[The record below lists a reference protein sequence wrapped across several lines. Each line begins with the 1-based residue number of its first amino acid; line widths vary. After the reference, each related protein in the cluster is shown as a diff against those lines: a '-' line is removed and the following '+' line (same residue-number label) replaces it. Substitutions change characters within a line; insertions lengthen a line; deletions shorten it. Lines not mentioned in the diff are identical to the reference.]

1 MNNSMKKIVLFT
13 LAFLFVW
20 YPTSVFAQGN
30 NINGLNLGSQ
40 IKIKVDTDYEIG
52 GIVVKGADQLDP
64 TMVGLLSGLNVGDK
78 VQFPSDKIATAI
90 RNLWDQELFEDVQLF
105 ITQKID
111 RIVYLEFQLKT
122 LPKLSKFYFT
132 GISKGKQDAIR
143 ELLDLKRGVFVSENL
158 RITSSNAIEKYFVE
172 KGFIDATA
180 NITSIQDSQLLDAV
194 ILKIDVTPGPRLKIE
209 EIVFNGNL
217 AISDKKLRKA
227 MDDTHRYRWWNIF
240 GTSKLLKEKLE
251 SDKRLIIEAYN
262 EAGYRDMRIQ
272 SDTFYRTPEEKLVL
286 EFQIDEGRPYHY
298 KSVSFYGNSKYSTE
312 ILQSILKIETGDRF
326 NSKALST
333 RVNGDPNGND
343 ISSLYLNNGYLFAN
357 IIPIEVKVEN
367 DSIDLEIRIREGKQA
382 TVRKV
387 IVHGNERTNDHV
399 VYREI
404 RTKPGDLFSKSDI
417 MRTVRELGQLGYFD
431 PRQIT
436 PVPVPDPMTGTV
448 DLEYTVVEQSTS
460 QLELQGGW
468 GRYTV
473 VGTLGLNFNN
483 FSARNIFN
491 KKSWQPLPTGDG
503 QNITIRAQTN
513 GTFYSSYNFSFTEP
527 WWGGKK
533 PNSVTFSAYHNTMN
547 YNGQQTDSLA
557 QKIGITGVT
566 LGQGK
571 RLKWPDDY
579 FTLFQSI
586 EYRRFDINN
595 YPLVGA
601 DFTNGIANSIA
612 YTFALR
618 RDNRDLPIFPTRG
631 SSLAFTIEATPP
643 VSLLDGRDYSK
654 LTSTEKFRFIEYHK
668 WKFTGDYYA
677 QIAKNFVIKSY
688 SEFGFLGKYNDDYG
702 LPPFE
707 RFYLGGDGLQNFVLD
722 GREVVGL
729 RGYTNLSLTPDGG
742 GALYNKFTTELR
754 YLLSPNPQA
763 QIFVLAFAEAGNNYD
778 NFADYRPFELKRSN
792 GVGLRIFMPMFGL
805 LGVDLA
811 YGYDNIPGSTGPSG
825 WQTHFVLGQQF

>member
-1 MNNSMKKIVLFT
+1 MNKFIAIAFALLFLGCPKFILSQTVGDVGISLNSATKIQ
-13 LAFLFVW
+13 
-20 YPTSVFAQGN
+20 PD
-30 NINGLNLGSQ
+30 I
-40 IKIKVDTDYEIG
+40 DYEIG
-52 GIVVKGADQLDP
+52 SIQITGADQLDP
-64 TMVGLLSGLNVGDK
+64 TMVSLLSGLNVGDK
-78 VQFPSDKIATAI
+78 VQFPSDKVAKAV
-90 RNLWDQELFEDVQLF
+90 RNLWEQELFDDVQLY
-105 ITQKID
+105 ITRKIEQV
-111 RIVYLEFQLKT
+111 VYLEFRLKT

-132 GISKGKQDAIR
+132 GIKKGKQDAIR
-143 ELLDLKRGVFVSENL
+143 DLLDLKRGKVVSKNL
-158 RITSSNAIEKYFVE
+158 MITSSNAIKKYFIE
-172 KGFIDATA
+172 KGFLEADAK
-180 NITSIQDSQLLDAV
+180 ITSFQDSSLLDAV
-194 ILKIDVTPGPRLKIE
+194 ILRIDVNPGERLKIE
-209 EIVFNGNL
+209 EIVFKGNQY
-217 AISDKKLRKA
+217 ISDKKLRKA

-240 GTSKLLKEKLE
+240 GISKLLKEKLE
-251 SDKRLIIEAYN
+251 SDKSLIIGAYN
-262 EAGYRDMRIQ
+262 EAGFRDMRIK
-272 SDTFYRTPEEKLVL
+272 SDTFYKTPENKLII
-286 EFQIDEGRPYHY
+286 EFQIEEGQPYY
-298 KSVSFYGNSKYSTE
+298 YRSVSFYGNSKYSTE
-312 ILQSILKIETGDRF
+312 ILQNILKVKAGDRF
-326 NSKALST
+326 NSKALYSK
-333 RVNGDPNGND
+333 VNADPDGND

-357 IIPIEVKVEN
+357 VIPVEVTIEN

-387 IVHGNERTNDHV
+387 IVNGNERTNDHV
-399 VYREI
+399 IYREI
-404 RTKPGDLFSKSDI
+404 RTRPGDLFSKSDI

-436 PVPVPDPMTGTV
+436 PVPIPDPMTGTV

-491 KKSWQPLPTGDG
+491 KRAWQPLPTGDG

-547 YNGQQTDSLA
+547 YSGQQTIDSLA

-566 LGQGK
+566 LGQAR

-579 FTLFQSI
+579 FTLFQSF
-586 EYRRFDINN
+586 EYRRFNINN

-601 DFTNGIANSIA
+601 DFTNGIANSVA
-612 YTFALR
+612 YTFNLR

-631 SSLAFTIEATPP
+631 SSIGFTLEATPP

-654 LTSTEKFRFIEYHK
+654 LSASEKFQFIEYHK

-688 SEFGFLGKYNDDYG
+688 SEFGFLGSYNKDYG

-722 GREVVGL
+722 GREVIGL
-729 RGYTNLSLTPDGG
+729 RGYTNFSLTPEGG

-811 YGYDNIPGSTGPSG
+811 YGYDNLPGSSGPSG

>member
-1 MNNSMKKIVLFT
+1 MNKFIAIAFALFYLGCPTLVLSQT
-13 LAFLFVW
+13 YGDV
-20 YPTSVFAQGN
+20 
-30 NINGLNLGSQ
+30 GLSLSSPIEIQ
-40 IKIKVDTDYEIG
+40 PDTDYEIG
-52 GIVVKGADQLDP
+52 SIQIKGADQLDP
-64 TMVGLLSGLNVGDK
+64 TMVSLLSGLNVGDK
-78 VQFPSDKIATAI
+78 VQFPSDKVAKAV
-90 RNLWDQELFEDVQLF
+90 RNLWEQELFDDVQLY
-105 ITQKID
+105 ITKKIE
-111 RIVYLEFQLKT
+111 RVVYLEFRLKT

-132 GISKGKQDAIR
+132 GIKKAKQDAIR
-143 ELLDLKRGVFVSENL
+143 ELLDLKRGKVVSKNL
-158 RITSSNAIEKYFVE
+158 LITSSNAIKKYFIE
-172 KGFIDATA
+172 KGFLEADAE
-180 NITSIQDSQLLDAV
+180 ITSFQDSSLLDAV
-194 ILKIDVTPGPRLKIE
+194 ILRIDVNPGERLKIE
-209 EIVFNGNL
+209 EIVFKGNKS
-217 AISDKKLRKA
+217 ISDKKLRKV

-240 GTSKLLKEKLE
+240 GISKLLKEKLE
-251 SDKRLIIEAYN
+251 SDKSLIVEAYN
-262 EAGYRDMRIQ
+262 EAGFRDMRIK
-272 SDTFYRTPEEKLVL
+272 SDTFYKTPENKLII
-286 EFQIDEGRPYHY
+286 EFEIQEGRPYHY

-312 ILQSILKIETGDRF
+312 ILQSILKIKAGDRF
-326 NSKALST
+326 NSKALYS
-333 RVNGDPNGND
+333 RVNGDPDGND

-357 IIPIEVKVEN
+357 VIPVEVKVEK

-387 IVHGNERTNDHV
+387 IVNGNERTNDHV
-399 VYREI
+399 IYREI
-404 RTKPGDLFSKSDI
+404 RTRPGDLFSKSDI

-436 PVPVPDPMTGTV
+436 PVPIPDPITGTV

-468 GRYTV
+468 GRFTV

-491 KKSWQPLPTGDG
+491 KRAWQPLPTGDG

-547 YNGQQTDSLA
+547 YSGQQTVDSLA
-557 QKIGITGVT
+557 KKIGITGVT
-566 LGQGK
+566 LGQAR

-579 FTLFQSI
+579 FTLFQSF
-586 EYRRFDINN
+586 EYRRFNINN

-601 DFTNGIANSIA
+601 SFTNGIANSVA
-612 YTFALR
+612 YTFNLR

-631 SSLAFTIEATPP
+631 SSIGFTLEATPP

-654 LTSTEKFRFIEYHK
+654 LSPTEKFRFIEYHK

-688 SEFGFLGKYNDDYG
+688 SEFGFLGSYNKDYG

-707 RFYLGGDGLQNFVLD
+707 RYYLGGDGLQNFVLD
-722 GREVVGL
+722 GREVIGL
-729 RGYTNLSLTPDGG
+729 RGYTNFSLTPDGG

-811 YGYDNIPGSTGPSG
+811 YGYDNLPGTSGPSG

>member
-1 MNNSMKKIVLFT
+1 MNKFIAIAFALLYLGCPT
-13 LAFLFVW
+13 LILSQTYRDV
-20 YPTSVFAQGN
+20 
-30 NINGLNLGSQ
+30 GLSLSSPIEIQ
-40 IKIKVDTDYEIG
+40 PDTDYEIG
-52 GIVVKGADQLDP
+52 SIQIKGADQLDP

-78 VQFPSDKIATAI
+78 VQFPSDKVAKAV
-90 RNLWDQELFEDVQLF
+90 RNLWEQELFDDVQLY
-105 ITQKID
+105 ITKKIE
-111 RIVYLEFQLKT
+111 RVVYLEFRLKT

-132 GISKGKQDAIR
+132 GIKKAKQDAIR
-143 ELLDLKRGVFVSENL
+143 ELLDLKRGKVVSKNL
-158 RITSSNAIEKYFVE
+158 LITSSNAIKKYFIE
-172 KGFIDATA
+172 KGFLEADAE
-180 NITSIQDSQLLDAV
+180 ITSFQDSSLLDAV
-194 ILKIDVTPGPRLKIE
+194 ILRIDVNPGERLKIE
-209 EIVFNGNL
+209 EIVFKGNKS
-217 AISDKKLRKA
+217 ISDKKLRKV

-240 GTSKLLKEKLE
+240 GISKLLKEKLE
-251 SDKRLIIEAYN
+251 SDKSLIVEAYN
-262 EAGYRDMRIQ
+262 EAGFRDMRIK
-272 SDTFYRTPEEKLVL
+272 SDTFYKTPENKLVI
-286 EFQIDEGRPYHY
+286 EFEIQEGQPYHY

-312 ILQSILKIETGDRF
+312 ILQSILKIKAGDRF
-326 NSKALST
+326 NSKALYS
-333 RVNGDPNGND
+333 RVNGDPDGND

-357 IIPIEVKVEN
+357 VIPVEVKVEK

-387 IVHGNERTNDHV
+387 IVNGNERTNDHV
-399 VYREI
+399 IYREI
-404 RTKPGDLFSKSDI
+404 RTRPGDLFSKSDI

-436 PVPVPDPMTGTV
+436 PVPIPDPITGTV

-491 KKSWQPLPTGDG
+491 KRAWQPLPTGDG

-547 YNGQQTDSLA
+547 YSGQQTIDSLA

-566 LGQGK
+566 LGQAR

-579 FTLFQSI
+579 FTLFQSF
-586 EYRRFDINN
+586 EYRRFNINN

-601 DFTNGIANSIA
+601 SFTNGIANSVA
-612 YTFALR
+612 YTFNLR

-631 SSLAFTIEATPP
+631 SSIGFTLEATPP

-654 LTSTEKFRFIEYHK
+654 LSPTEKFRFIEYHK

-688 SEFGFLGKYNDDYG
+688 SEFGFLGSYNKDYG

-707 RFYLGGDGLQNFVLD
+707 RYYLGGDGLQNFVLD
-722 GREVVGL
+722 GREVIGL
-729 RGYTNLSLTPDGG
+729 RGYTNFSLTPEGG

-811 YGYDNIPGSTGPSG
+811 YGYDNLPGTSGPSG

>member
-1 MNNSMKKIVLFT
+1 MNKFIAIAFALF
-13 LAFLFVW
+13 FLGCPSLILSQTYGDV
-20 YPTSVFAQGN
+20 
-30 NINGLNLGSQ
+30 GLSLSSPIEIQ
-40 IKIKVDTDYEIG
+40 PDIDYEIG
-52 GIVVKGADQLDP
+52 SIQIKGADQLDP
-64 TMVGLLSGLNVGDK
+64 SMVSLLSGLNVGDK
-78 VQFPSDKIATAI
+78 VQFPSDKVAKAV
-90 RNLWDQELFEDVQLF
+90 RNLWKQELFDDVQLY
-105 ITQKID
+105 ITKKIES
-111 RIVYLEFQLKT
+111 IVYLEFRLKT

-132 GISKGKQDAIR
+132 GIKKAKQDAIR
-143 ELLDLKRGVFVSENL
+143 EILDLKRGKVVSKNL
-158 RITSSNAIEKYFVE
+158 LITSSNAIKKYFIE
-172 KGFIDATA
+172 KGFLEADAE
-180 NITSIQDSQLLDAV
+180 ITSFQDSSLLDAV
-194 ILKIDVTPGPRLKIE
+194 ILRIDVNPGERLKIE
-209 EIVFNGNL
+209 EIVFKGNKS
-217 AISDKKLRKA
+217 ISDKKLRKV

-240 GTSKLLKEKLE
+240 GISKLLKEKLE
-251 SDKRLIIEAYN
+251 SDKSLIVEAYN
-262 EAGYRDMRIQ
+262 EAGFRDMRIK
-272 SDTFYRTPEEKLVL
+272 SDTFYKTPENKLII
-286 EFQIDEGRPYHY
+286 EFEIQEGRPYHY

-312 ILQSILKIETGDRF
+312 ILQSILKIKAGDRF
-326 NSKALST
+326 NSKALYS
-333 RVNGDPNGND
+333 RVNGDPDGND

-357 IIPIEVKVEN
+357 VIPVEVKVEK

-387 IVHGNERTNDHV
+387 IVNGNERTNDHV
-399 VYREI
+399 IYREI
-404 RTKPGDLFSKSDI
+404 RTRPGDLFSKSDI

-436 PVPVPDPMTGTV
+436 PVPIPDPITGTV

-468 GRYTV
+468 GRFTV

-491 KKSWQPLPTGDG
+491 KRAWQPLPTGDG

-547 YNGQQTDSLA
+547 YSGQQTVDSLA

-566 LGQGK
+566 LGQAR

-579 FTLFQSI
+579 FTLFQSF
-586 EYRRFDINN
+586 EYRRFNINN

-601 DFTNGIANSIA
+601 SFTNGIANSVA
-612 YTFALR
+612 YTFNLR

-631 SSLAFTIEATPP
+631 SSIGFTLEATPP

-654 LTSTEKFRFIEYHK
+654 LSPTEKFRFIEYHK

-688 SEFGFLGKYNDDYG
+688 SEFGFLGSYNKDYG

-707 RFYLGGDGLQNFVLD
+707 RYYLGGDGLQNFVLD
-722 GREVVGL
+722 GREVIGL
-729 RGYTNLSLTPDGG
+729 RGYTNFSLTPEGG

-763 QIFVLAFAEAGNNYD
+763 QIFVLAFTEAGNNYD

-811 YGYDNIPGSTGPSG
+811 YGYDNLPGTSGPSG

>member
-1 MNNSMKKIVLFT
+1 MNKFIAIAFALFYLGCPTLVLSQT
-13 LAFLFVW
+13 YGDV
-20 YPTSVFAQGN
+20 
-30 NINGLNLGSQ
+30 GLSLSSPIEIQ
-40 IKIKVDTDYEIG
+40 PDTDYEIG
-52 GIVVKGADQLDP
+52 SIQIKGADQLDP
-64 TMVGLLSGLNVGDK
+64 TMVSLLSGLNVGDK
-78 VQFPSDKIATAI
+78 VQFPSDKVAKAV
-90 RNLWDQELFEDVQLF
+90 RNLWEQELFDDVQLY
-105 ITQKID
+105 ITKKIE
-111 RIVYLEFQLKT
+111 RVVYLEFRLKT

-132 GISKGKQDAIR
+132 GIKKAKQDAIR
-143 ELLDLKRGVFVSENL
+143 ELLDLKRGKVVSKNL
-158 RITSSNAIEKYFVE
+158 LITSSNAIKKYFIE
-172 KGFIDATA
+172 KGFLEADAE
-180 NITSIQDSQLLDAV
+180 ITSFQDSSLLDAV
-194 ILKIDVTPGPRLKIE
+194 ILRIDVNPGERLKIE
-209 EIVFNGNL
+209 EIVFKGNKS
-217 AISDKKLRKA
+217 ISDKKLRKV

-240 GTSKLLKEKLE
+240 GISKLLKEKLE
-251 SDKRLIIEAYN
+251 TDKSLLVEAYN
-262 EAGYRDMRIQ
+262 EAGFRDMRIK
-272 SDTFYRTPEEKLVL
+272 SDTFYKTPENKLII
-286 EFQIDEGRPYHY
+286 EFEIQEGRPYHY

-312 ILQSILKIETGDRF
+312 ILQSILKIKAGDRF
-326 NSKALST
+326 NSKALYS
-333 RVNGDPNGND
+333 RVNGDPDGND

-357 IIPIEVKVEN
+357 VIPVEVKVEK

-387 IVHGNERTNDHV
+387 IVNGNERTNDHV
-399 VYREI
+399 IYREI
-404 RTKPGDLFSKSDI
+404 RTRPGDLFSKSDI

-436 PVPVPDPMTGTV
+436 PVPIPDPITGTV

-468 GRYTV
+468 GRFTV

-491 KKSWQPLPTGDG
+491 KRAWQPLPTGDG

-547 YNGQQTDSLA
+547 YSGQQTVDSLA

-566 LGQGK
+566 LGQAR

-579 FTLFQSI
+579 FTLFQSF
-586 EYRRFDINN
+586 EYRRFNINN

-601 DFTNGIANSIA
+601 SFTNGIANSVA
-612 YTFALR
+612 YTFNLR

-631 SSLAFTIEATPP
+631 SSIGFTLEATPP

-654 LTSTEKFRFIEYHK
+654 LSPTEKFRFIEYHK

-688 SEFGFLGKYNDDYG
+688 SEFGFLGSYNKDYG

-707 RFYLGGDGLQNFVLD
+707 RYYLGGDGLQNFVLD
-722 GREVVGL
+722 GREVIGL
-729 RGYTNLSLTPDGG
+729 RGYTNFSLTPDGG

-811 YGYDNIPGSTGPSG
+811 YGYDNLPGTSGPSG

>member
-1 MNNSMKKIVLFT
+1 MNKFIAIAFALFYLGCPT
-13 LAFLFVW
+13 LILSQTYGDV
-20 YPTSVFAQGN
+20 
-30 NINGLNLGSQ
+30 GLSLSSPIEIQ
-40 IKIKVDTDYEIG
+40 PDTDYEIG
-52 GIVVKGADQLDP
+52 SIQIKGADQLDP
-64 TMVGLLSGLNVGDK
+64 TMVSLLSGLNVGDK
-78 VQFPSDKIATAI
+78 VQFPSDKVAKAV
-90 RNLWDQELFEDVQLF
+90 RNLWEQELFDDVQLY
-105 ITQKID
+105 ITKKME
-111 RIVYLEFQLKT
+111 RVVYLEFRLKT

-132 GISKGKQDAIR
+132 GIKKAKQDAIR
-143 ELLDLKRGVFVSENL
+143 ELLDLKRGKVVSKNL
-158 RITSSNAIEKYFVE
+158 LITSSNAIKKYFIE
-172 KGFIDATA
+172 KGFLEADAK
-180 NITSIQDSQLLDAV
+180 ITSFQDSSLLDAV
-194 ILKIDVTPGPRLKIE
+194 ILKIDVNPGERLKIE
-209 EIVFNGNL
+209 EIVFKGNKS
-217 AISDKKLRKA
+217 ISDKKLRKV

-240 GTSKLLKEKLE
+240 GISKLLKEKLE
-251 SDKRLIIEAYN
+251 SDKSLIVEAYN
-262 EAGYRDMRIQ
+262 EAGFRDMRIK
-272 SDTFYRTPEEKLVL
+272 SDTFYKTPENKLII
-286 EFQIDEGRPYHY
+286 EFEIQEGRPYHY

-312 ILQSILKIETGDRF
+312 ILQSILKIKAGDRF
-326 NSKALST
+326 NSKALYS
-333 RVNGDPNGND
+333 RVNGDPDGND

-357 IIPIEVKVEN
+357 VIPVEVKVEK

-387 IVHGNERTNDHV
+387 IVNGNERTNDHV
-399 VYREI
+399 IYREI
-404 RTKPGDLFSKSDI
+404 RTRPGDLFSKSDI

-436 PVPVPDPMTGTV
+436 PVPIPDPITGTV

-468 GRYTV
+468 GRFTV

-491 KKSWQPLPTGDG
+491 KRAWQPLPTGDG

-547 YNGQQTDSLA
+547 YSGQQTVDSLA

-566 LGQGK
+566 LGQAR

-579 FTLFQSI
+579 FTLFQSF
-586 EYRRFDINN
+586 EYRRFNINN

-601 DFTNGIANSIA
+601 SFTNGIANSVA
-612 YTFALR
+612 YTFNLR

-631 SSLAFTIEATPP
+631 SSIGFTLEATPP

-654 LTSTEKFRFIEYHK
+654 LSPTEKFRFIEYHK

-688 SEFGFLGKYNDDYG
+688 SEFGFLGSYNKDYG

-707 RFYLGGDGLQNFVLD
+707 RYYLGGDGLQNFVLD
-722 GREVVGL
+722 GREVIGL
-729 RGYTNLSLTPDGG
+729 RGYTNFSLTPDGG

-811 YGYDNIPGSTGPSG
+811 YGYDNLPGTSGPSG

>member
-1 MNNSMKKIVLFT
+1 MNKFIATAFALFFLGCPT
-13 LAFLFVW
+13 LILSQTAGDV
-20 YPTSVFAQGN
+20 
-30 NINGLNLGSQ
+30 GLSLSSPIEIQ
-40 IKIKVDTDYEIG
+40 PDTDYEIG
-52 GIVVKGADQLDP
+52 SIQIKGADQLDP
-64 TMVGLLSGLNVGDK
+64 TMVSLLSGLNVGDK
-78 VQFPSDKIATAI
+78 VQFPSDKVAKAV
-90 RNLWDQELFEDVQLF
+90 RNLWEQELFDDVQLY
-105 ITQKID
+105 ITKKID
-111 RIVYLEFQLKT
+111 RVVYLEFRLKT

-132 GISKGKQDAIR
+132 GIKKAKQDAIR
-143 ELLDLKRGVFVSENL
+143 ELLDLKRGKVVSKNL
-158 RITSSNAIEKYFVE
+158 LITSSNAIKKYFIE
-172 KGFIDATA
+172 KGFLEA
-180 NITSIQDSQLLDAV
+180 NAEITSFQDSSLLDAV
-194 ILKIDVTPGPRLKIE
+194 ILRIDVNPGERLKIE
-209 EIVFNGNL
+209 EIVFKGNKS
-217 AISDKKLRKA
+217 ISDKKLRKV

-240 GTSKLLKEKLE
+240 GISKLLKEKLE
-251 SDKRLIIEAYN
+251 SDKSLIVEAYN
-262 EAGYRDMRIQ
+262 EAGFRDMRIK
-272 SDTFYRTPEEKLVL
+272 SDTFYKTPENKLII
-286 EFQIDEGRPYHY
+286 EFEIQEGQPYHY
-298 KSVSFYGNSKYSTE
+298 KSISFYGNSKYSTE
-312 ILQSILKIETGDRF
+312 ILQSILKIKAGDRF
-326 NSKALST
+326 NSKALYS
-333 RVNGDPNGND
+333 RVNGDPDGND

-357 IIPIEVKVEN
+357 VIPVEVKVEK

-387 IVHGNERTNDHV
+387 IVNGNERTNDHV
-399 VYREI
+399 IYREI
-404 RTKPGDLFSKSDI
+404 RTRPGDLFSKSDI

-436 PVPVPDPMTGTV
+436 PVPIPDPITGTV

-468 GRYTV
+468 GRFTV

-491 KKSWQPLPTGDG
+491 KRAWQPLPTGDG

-547 YNGQQTDSLA
+547 YSGQQTIDSLA

-566 LGQGK
+566 LGQAR

-579 FTLFQSI
+579 FTLFQSF
-586 EYRRFDINN
+586 EYRRFNINN

-601 DFTNGIANSIA
+601 SFTNGIANSVA
-612 YTFALR
+612 YTFNLR

-631 SSLAFTIEATPP
+631 SSIGFTLEATPP

-654 LTSTEKFRFIEYHK
+654 LSPTEKFQFIEYHK

-688 SEFGFLGKYNDDYG
+688 SEFGFLGSYNKDYG

-707 RFYLGGDGLQNFVLD
+707 RYYLGGDGLQNFVLD
-722 GREVVGL
+722 GREVIGL
-729 RGYTNLSLTPDGG
+729 RGYTNFSLTPDGG

-811 YGYDNIPGSTGPSG
+811 YGYDNLPGASGPSG

>member
-1 MNNSMKKIVLFT
+1 MNKFIAIAFALFYLGCPTLVLSQT
-13 LAFLFVW
+13 YGDV
-20 YPTSVFAQGN
+20 
-30 NINGLNLGSQ
+30 GLSLSSPIEIQ
-40 IKIKVDTDYEIG
+40 PDTDYEIG
-52 GIVVKGADQLDP
+52 SIQIQGADQLDP
-64 TMVGLLSGLNVGDK
+64 TMVSLLSGLNVGDK
-78 VQFPSDKIATAI
+78 VQFPSDKVAKAV
-90 RNLWDQELFEDVQLF
+90 RNLWEQELFDDVQLY
-105 ITQKID
+105 ITKKIE
-111 RIVYLEFQLKT
+111 RVVYLEFRLKT

-132 GISKGKQDAIR
+132 GIKKAKQDAIR
-143 ELLDLKRGVFVSENL
+143 ELLDLKRGKVVSKNL
-158 RITSSNAIEKYFVE
+158 LITSSNAIKKYFIE
-172 KGFIDATA
+172 KGFLEADAE
-180 NITSIQDSQLLDAV
+180 ITSFQDSSLLDAV
-194 ILKIDVTPGPRLKIE
+194 ILRIDVNPGERLKIE
-209 EIVFNGNL
+209 EIVFKGNKS
-217 AISDKKLRKA
+217 ISDKKLRKV

-240 GTSKLLKEKLE
+240 GISKLLKEKLE
-251 SDKRLIIEAYN
+251 TDKSLLVEAYN
-262 EAGYRDMRIQ
+262 EAGFRDMRIK
-272 SDTFYRTPEEKLVL
+272 SDTFYKTPENKLII
-286 EFQIDEGRPYHY
+286 EFEIQEGRPYHY

-312 ILQSILKIETGDRF
+312 ILQSILKIKAGDRF
-326 NSKALST
+326 NSKALYS
-333 RVNGDPNGND
+333 RVNGDPDGND

-357 IIPIEVKVEN
+357 VIPVEVKVEK

-387 IVHGNERTNDHV
+387 IVNGNERTNDHV
-399 VYREI
+399 IYREI
-404 RTKPGDLFSKSDI
+404 RTRPGDLFSKSDI

-436 PVPVPDPMTGTV
+436 PVPIPDPITGTV

-468 GRYTV
+468 GRFTV

-491 KKSWQPLPTGDG
+491 KRAWQPLPTGDG

-547 YNGQQTDSLA
+547 YSGQQTVDSLA

-566 LGQGK
+566 LGQAR

-579 FTLFQSI
+579 FTLFQSF
-586 EYRRFDINN
+586 EYRRFNINN

-601 DFTNGIANSIA
+601 SFTNGIANSVA
-612 YTFALR
+612 YTFNLR

-631 SSLAFTIEATPP
+631 SSIGFTLEATPP

-654 LTSTEKFRFIEYHK
+654 LSPTEKFRFIEYHK

-688 SEFGFLGKYNDDYG
+688 SEFGFLGSYNKDYG

-707 RFYLGGDGLQNFVLD
+707 RYYLGGDGLQNFVLD
-722 GREVVGL
+722 GREVIGL
-729 RGYTNLSLTPDGG
+729 RGYTNFSLTPDGG

-811 YGYDNIPGSTGPSG
+811 YGYDNLPGTSGPSG

>member
-1 MNNSMKKIVLFT
+1 MNKFIAIAFALFYLGCPTLILSQTYGDVGLSLNSPIEIQ
-13 LAFLFVW
+13 
-20 YPTSVFAQGN
+20 P
-30 NINGLNLGSQ
+30 
-40 IKIKVDTDYEIG
+40 DTDYEIG
-52 GIVVKGADQLDP
+52 SIQIKGADQLDP
-64 TMVGLLSGLNVGDK
+64 TMVSLLSGLNVGDK
-78 VQFPSDKIATAI
+78 VQFPSDKVAKAV
-90 RNLWDQELFEDVQLF
+90 RNLWEQELFDDVQLY
-105 ITQKID
+105 ITKKIE
-111 RIVYLEFQLKT
+111 RVVYLEFRLKT

-132 GISKGKQDAIR
+132 GIKKAKQDAIR
-143 ELLDLKRGVFVSENL
+143 ELLDLKRGKVVSKNL
-158 RITSSNAIEKYFVE
+158 LITSSNAIKKYFIE
-172 KGFIDATA
+172 KGFLEADAE
-180 NITSIQDSQLLDAV
+180 ITSFQDSSLLDAV
-194 ILKIDVTPGPRLKIE
+194 ILKIDVNPGERLKIE
-209 EIVFNGNL
+209 EIVFKGNKS
-217 AISDKKLRKA
+217 ISDKKLRKV

-240 GTSKLLKEKLE
+240 GISKLLKEKLE
-251 SDKRLIIEAYN
+251 SDKSLIVEAYN
-262 EAGYRDMRIQ
+262 EAGFRDMRIK
-272 SDTFYRTPEEKLVL
+272 SDTFYKTPENKLII
-286 EFQIDEGRPYHY
+286 EFEIQEGRPYHY

-312 ILQSILKIETGDRF
+312 ILQSILKIKAGDRF
-326 NSKALST
+326 NSKALYS
-333 RVNGDPNGND
+333 RVNGDPDGND

-357 IIPIEVKVEN
+357 VIPVEVKVEK

-387 IVHGNERTNDHV
+387 IVNGNERTNDHV
-399 VYREI
+399 IYRET
-404 RTKPGDLFSKSDI
+404 RTRPGDLFSKSDI

-436 PVPVPDPMTGTV
+436 PVPIPDPITGTV

-468 GRYTV
+468 GRFTV

-491 KKSWQPLPTGDG
+491 KRAWQPLPTGDG

-547 YNGQQTDSLA
+547 YSGQQTVDSLA

-566 LGQGK
+566 LGQAR

-579 FTLFQSI
+579 FTLFQSF
-586 EYRRFDINN
+586 EYRRFNINN

-601 DFTNGIANSIA
+601 SFTNGIANSVA
-612 YTFALR
+612 YTFNLR

-631 SSLAFTIEATPP
+631 SSIGFTLEATPP

-654 LTSTEKFRFIEYHK
+654 LSPTEKFRFIEYHK

-688 SEFGFLGKYNDDYG
+688 SEFGFLGSYNKDYG

-707 RFYLGGDGLQNFVLD
+707 RYYLGGDGLQN
-722 GREVVGL
+722 
-729 RGYTNLSLTPDGG
+729 LSL
-742 GALYNKFTTELR
+742 
-754 YLLSPNPQA
+754 
-763 QIFVLAFAEAGNNYD
+763 IH
-778 NFADYRPFELKRSN
+778 
-792 GVGLRIFMPMFGL
+792 I
-805 LGVDLA
+805 
-811 YGYDNIPGSTGPSG
+811 
-825 WQTHFVLGQQF
+825 

>member
-1 MNNSMKKIVLFT
+1 MNKFIAIAFALFYLGCPTLILSQTYGDVGLSLNSPIEIQ
-13 LAFLFVW
+13 
-20 YPTSVFAQGN
+20 P
-30 NINGLNLGSQ
+30 
-40 IKIKVDTDYEIG
+40 DTDYEIG
-52 GIVVKGADQLDP
+52 SIQIKGADQLDP
-64 TMVGLLSGLNVGDK
+64 TMVSLLSGLNVGDK
-78 VQFPSDKIATAI
+78 VQFPSDKVAKAV
-90 RNLWDQELFEDVQLF
+90 RNLWEQELFDDVQLY
-105 ITQKID
+105 ITKKIE
-111 RIVYLEFQLKT
+111 RVVYLEFRLKT

-132 GISKGKQDAIR
+132 GIKKAKQDAIR
-143 ELLDLKRGVFVSENL
+143 ELLDLKRGKVVSKNL
-158 RITSSNAIEKYFVE
+158 LITSSNAIKKYFIE
-172 KGFIDATA
+172 KGFLEADAE
-180 NITSIQDSQLLDAV
+180 ITSFQDSSLLDAV
-194 ILKIDVTPGPRLKIE
+194 ILKIDVNPGERLKIE
-209 EIVFNGNL
+209 EIVFKGNKS
-217 AISDKKLRKA
+217 ISDKKLRKV

-240 GTSKLLKEKLE
+240 GISKLLKEKLE
-251 SDKRLIIEAYN
+251 SDKSLIVEAYN
-262 EAGYRDMRIQ
+262 EAGFRDMRIK
-272 SDTFYRTPEEKLVL
+272 SDTFYKTPENKLII
-286 EFQIDEGRPYHY
+286 EFEIQEGRPYHY

-312 ILQSILKIETGDRF
+312 ILQSILKIKAGDRF
-326 NSKALST
+326 NSKALYS
-333 RVNGDPNGND
+333 RVNGDPDGND

-357 IIPIEVKVEN
+357 VIPVEVKVEK

-387 IVHGNERTNDHV
+387 IVNGNERTNDHV
-399 VYREI
+399 IYREI
-404 RTKPGDLFSKSDI
+404 RTRPGDLFSKSDI

-436 PVPVPDPMTGTV
+436 PVPIPDPITGTV

-468 GRYTV
+468 GRFTV

-491 KKSWQPLPTGDG
+491 KRAWQPLPTGDG

-547 YNGQQTDSLA
+547 YSGQQTVDSLA

-566 LGQGK
+566 LGQAR

-579 FTLFQSI
+579 FTLFQSF
-586 EYRRFDINN
+586 EYRRFNINN

-601 DFTNGIANSIA
+601 SFTNGIANSVA
-612 YTFALR
+612 YTLNLR

-631 SSLAFTIEATPP
+631 SSIGFTLEATPP

-654 LTSTEKFRFIEYHK
+654 LSPTEKFRFIEYHK

-688 SEFGFLGKYNDDYG
+688 SEFGFLGSYNKDYG

-707 RFYLGGDGLQNFVLD
+707 RYYLGGDGLQNFVLD
-722 GREVVGL
+722 GREVIGL
-729 RGYTNLSLTPDGG
+729 RGYTNFSLTPDGG

-811 YGYDNIPGSTGPSG
+811 YGYDNLPGTSGPSG

>member
-1 MNNSMKKIVLFT
+1 MNKFIAIAFALFYLGCPTLILSQTYGDVGLSLNSPIEIQ
-13 LAFLFVW
+13 
-20 YPTSVFAQGN
+20 P
-30 NINGLNLGSQ
+30 
-40 IKIKVDTDYEIG
+40 DTDYEIG
-52 GIVVKGADQLDP
+52 SIQIKGADQLDP
-64 TMVGLLSGLNVGDK
+64 TMVSLLSGLNVGDK
-78 VQFPSDKIATAI
+78 VQFPSDKVAKAV
-90 RNLWDQELFEDVQLF
+90 RNLWEQELFDDVQLY
-105 ITQKID
+105 ITKKIE
-111 RIVYLEFQLKT
+111 RVVYLEFRLKT

-132 GISKGKQDAIR
+132 GIKKAKQDAIR
-143 ELLDLKRGVFVSENL
+143 ELLDLKRGKVVSKNL
-158 RITSSNAIEKYFVE
+158 LITSSNAIKKYFIE
-172 KGFIDATA
+172 KGFLEADAE
-180 NITSIQDSQLLDAV
+180 ITSFQDSSLLDAV
-194 ILKIDVTPGPRLKIE
+194 ILKIDVNPGERLKIE
-209 EIVFNGNL
+209 EIVFKGNKS
-217 AISDKKLRKA
+217 ISDKKLRKA

-240 GTSKLLKEKLE
+240 GISKLLKEKLE
-251 SDKRLIIEAYN
+251 SDKSLIVEAYN
-262 EAGYRDMRIQ
+262 EAGFRDMRIK
-272 SDTFYRTPEEKLVL
+272 SDTFYKTPENKLII
-286 EFQIDEGRPYHY
+286 EFEIQEGRPYHY

-312 ILQSILKIETGDRF
+312 ILQSILKIKAGDRF
-326 NSKALST
+326 NSKALYS
-333 RVNGDPNGND
+333 RVNGDPDGND

-357 IIPIEVKVEN
+357 VIPVEVKVEK

-387 IVHGNERTNDHV
+387 IVNGNERTNDHV
-399 VYREI
+399 IYREI
-404 RTKPGDLFSKSDI
+404 RTRPGDLFSKSDI

-436 PVPVPDPMTGTV
+436 PVPIPDPITGTV

-468 GRYTV
+468 GRFTV

-491 KKSWQPLPTGDG
+491 KRAWQPLPTGDG

-547 YNGQQTDSLA
+547 YSGQQTVDSLA

-566 LGQGK
+566 LGQAR

-579 FTLFQSI
+579 FTLFQSF
-586 EYRRFDINN
+586 EYRRFNINN

-601 DFTNGIANSIA
+601 SFTNGIANSVA
-612 YTFALR
+612 YTFNLR

-631 SSLAFTIEATPP
+631 SSIGFTLEATPP

-654 LTSTEKFRFIEYHK
+654 LSPTEKFRFIEYHK

-688 SEFGFLGKYNDDYG
+688 SEFGFLGSYNKDYG

-707 RFYLGGDGLQNFVLD
+707 RYYLGGDGLQNFVLD
-722 GREVVGL
+722 GREVIGL
-729 RGYTNLSLTPDGG
+729 RGYTNFSLTPDGG

-811 YGYDNIPGSTGPSG
+811 YGYDNLPGTSGPSG

>member
-1 MNNSMKKIVLFT
+1 MNKFIAIAFALFYLGCPTLVLSQT
-13 LAFLFVW
+13 YGDV
-20 YPTSVFAQGN
+20 
-30 NINGLNLGSQ
+30 GLSLSSPIEIQ
-40 IKIKVDTDYEIG
+40 PDTDYEIG
-52 GIVVKGADQLDP
+52 SIQIKGADQLDP
-64 TMVGLLSGLNVGDK
+64 TMVSLLSGLNVGDK
-78 VQFPSDKIATAI
+78 VQFPSDKVAKAV
-90 RNLWDQELFEDVQLF
+90 RNLWEQELFDDVQLY
-105 ITQKID
+105 ITKKIE
-111 RIVYLEFQLKT
+111 RVVYLEFRLKT

-132 GISKGKQDAIR
+132 GIKKAKQDAIR
-143 ELLDLKRGVFVSENL
+143 ELLDLKRGKVVSKNL
-158 RITSSNAIEKYFVE
+158 LITSSNAIKKYFIE
-172 KGFIDATA
+172 KGFLEADAE
-180 NITSIQDSQLLDAV
+180 ITSFQDSSLLDAV
-194 ILKIDVTPGPRLKIE
+194 ILRIDVNPGERLKIE
-209 EIVFNGNL
+209 EIVFKGNKS
-217 AISDKKLRKA
+217 ISDKKLRKV

-240 GTSKLLKEKLE
+240 GISKLLKEKLE
-251 SDKRLIIEAYN
+251 SDKSLIVEAYN
-262 EAGYRDMRIQ
+262 EAGFRDMRIK
-272 SDTFYRTPEEKLVL
+272 SDTFYKTPENKLII
-286 EFQIDEGRPYHY
+286 EFEIQEGRPYHY

-312 ILQSILKIETGDRF
+312 ILQSILKIKAGDRF
-326 NSKALST
+326 NSKALYS
-333 RVNGDPNGND
+333 RVNGDPDGND

-357 IIPIEVKVEN
+357 VIPVEVKVEK

-387 IVHGNERTNDHV
+387 IVNGNERTNDHV
-399 VYREI
+399 IYREI
-404 RTKPGDLFSKSDI
+404 RTRPGDLFSKSDI

-436 PVPVPDPMTGTV
+436 PVPIPDPITGTV

-468 GRYTV
+468 GRFTV

-491 KKSWQPLPTGDG
+491 KRAWQPLPTGDG

-513 GTFYSSYNFSFTEP
+513 GTFYSSCNFSFTEP

-547 YNGQQTDSLA
+547 YSGQQTVDSLA

-566 LGQGK
+566 LGQAR

-579 FTLFQSI
+579 FTLFQSF
-586 EYRRFDINN
+586 EYRRFNINN

-601 DFTNGIANSIA
+601 SFTNGIANSVA
-612 YTFALR
+612 YTFNLR

-631 SSLAFTIEATPP
+631 SSIGFTLEATPP

-654 LTSTEKFRFIEYHK
+654 LSPTEKFRFIEYHK

-688 SEFGFLGKYNDDYG
+688 SEFGFLGSYNKDYG

-707 RFYLGGDGLQNFVLD
+707 RYYLGGDGLQNFVLD
-722 GREVVGL
+722 GREVIGL
-729 RGYTNLSLTPDGG
+729 RGYTNFSLTPDGG

-811 YGYDNIPGSTGPSG
+811 YGYDNLPGTSGPSG

>member
-1 MNNSMKKIVLFT
+1 LIFT
-13 LAFLFVW
+13 FAWCPRAV
-20 YPTSVFAQGN
+20 YAQGN
-30 NINGLNLGSQ
+30 EINGLTLGSE
-40 IKIKVDTDYEIG
+40 IKIKADTDYEIG
-52 GIVVKGADQLDP
+52 GIQVKGADQLDP
-64 TMVGLLSGLNVGDK
+64 TMVGLLSGINVGDK
-78 VQFPSDKIATAI
+78 VQFPSDKIAKAI

-105 ITQKID
+105 ITQKVD

-158 RITSSNAIEKYFVE
+158 RITSSNAIQKYFIE

-180 NITSIQDSQLLDAV
+180 SITSKQDSQLLDAV
-194 ILKIDVTPGPRLKIE
+194 ILKIDVKPGPRLKIE

-251 SDKRLIIEAYN
+251 SDKRLIIETYN
-262 EAGYRDMRIQ
+262 EAGYRDMRIK
-272 SDTFYRTPEEKLVL
+272 SDTFYRTPEEKLIV
-286 EFQIDEGRPYHY
+286 EFQIDEGHPYHY

-312 ILQSILKIETGDRF
+312 ILQSILKIKSGDRF

-357 IIPIEVKVEN
+357 IIPVEVKVEN

-436 PVPVPDPMTGTV
+436 PVPVPDPITGTV

-547 YNGQQTDSLA
+547 YNGQQADSLA

-631 SSLAFTIEATPP
+631 SSLAFTVEATPP

-654 LTSTEKFRFIEYHK
+654 LTATEKFRFIEYHK

-677 QIAKNFVIKSY
+677 QIAKNFVVKSY
-688 SEFGFLGKYNDDYG
+688 SEFGFLGKYNEDYG

-811 YGYDNIPGSTGPSG
+811 YGYDNIPGSSGPSG

>member
-1 MNNSMKKIVLFT
+1 LILSQTYGDV
-13 LAFLFVW
+13 
-20 YPTSVFAQGN
+20 
-30 NINGLNLGSQ
+30 GLSLSSPIEIQ
-40 IKIKVDTDYEIG
+40 PDTDYEIG
-52 GIVVKGADQLDP
+52 SIQIKGADQLDP
-64 TMVGLLSGLNVGDK
+64 TMVSLLSGLNVGDK
-78 VQFPSDKIATAI
+78 VQFPSDKVAKAV
-90 RNLWDQELFEDVQLF
+90 RNLWEQELFDDVQLY
-105 ITQKID
+105 ITKKIE
-111 RIVYLEFQLKT
+111 RVVYLEFRLKT

-132 GISKGKQDAIR
+132 GIKKAKQDAIR
-143 ELLDLKRGVFVSENL
+143 ELLDLKRGKVVSKNL
-158 RITSSNAIEKYFVE
+158 LITSSNAIKKYFIE
-172 KGFIDATA
+172 KGFLEADAE
-180 NITSIQDSQLLDAV
+180 ITSFQDSSLLDAV
-194 ILKIDVTPGPRLKIE
+194 ILKIDVNPGERLKIE
-209 EIVFNGNL
+209 EIVFKGNKS
-217 AISDKKLRKA
+217 ISDKKLRKA

-240 GTSKLLKEKLE
+240 GISKLLKEKLE
-251 SDKRLIIEAYN
+251 SDKSLIVEAYN
-262 EAGYRDMRIQ
+262 EAGFRDMRIK
-272 SDTFYRTPEEKLVL
+272 SDTFYKTPENKLII
-286 EFQIDEGRPYHY
+286 EFEIQEGRPYHY

-312 ILQSILKIETGDRF
+312 ILQSILKIKAGDRF
-326 NSKALST
+326 NSKALYS
-333 RVNGDPNGND
+333 RVNGDPDGND

-357 IIPIEVKVEN
+357 VIPVEVKVEK

-387 IVHGNERTNDHV
+387 IVNGNERTNDHV
-399 VYREI
+399 IYREI
-404 RTKPGDLFSKSDI
+404 RTRPGDLFSKSDI

-436 PVPVPDPMTGTV
+436 PVPIPDPITGTV

-468 GRYTV
+468 GRFTV

-491 KKSWQPLPTGDG
+491 KRAWQPLPTGDG

-547 YNGQQTDSLA
+547 YSGQQTVDSLA

-566 LGQGK
+566 LGQAR

-579 FTLFQSI
+579 FTLFQSF
-586 EYRRFDINN
+586 EYRRFNINN

-601 DFTNGIANSIA
+601 SFTNGIANSVA
-612 YTFALR
+612 YTFNLR

-631 SSLAFTIEATPP
+631 SSIGFTLEATPP

-654 LTSTEKFRFIEYHK
+654 LSPTEKFRFIEYHK

-688 SEFGFLGKYNDDYG
+688 SEFGFLGSYNKDYG

-707 RFYLGGDGLQNFVLD
+707 RYYLGGDGLQNFVLD
-722 GREVVGL
+722 GREVIGL
-729 RGYTNLSLTPDGG
+729 RGYTNFSLTPDGG

-811 YGYDNIPGSTGPSG
+811 YGYDNLPGTSGPSG

>member
-1 MNNSMKKIVLFT
+1 MNKFIAIAFALLYLGCPT
-13 LAFLFVW
+13 LILSQTYRDV
-20 YPTSVFAQGN
+20 
-30 NINGLNLGSQ
+30 GLSLSSPIEIQ
-40 IKIKVDTDYEIG
+40 PDTDYEIG
-52 GIVVKGADQLDP
+52 SIQIKGADQLDP
-64 TMVGLLSGLNVGDK
+64 TMVSLLSGLNVGDK
-78 VQFPSDKIATAI
+78 VQFPSDKVAKAV
-90 RNLWDQELFEDVQLF
+90 RNLWEQELFDDVQLY
-105 ITQKID
+105 ITKKIE
-111 RIVYLEFQLKT
+111 RVVYLEFRLKT

-132 GISKGKQDAIR
+132 GIKKAKQDAIR
-143 ELLDLKRGVFVSENL
+143 ELLDLKRGKVVSKNL
-158 RITSSNAIEKYFVE
+158 LITSSNAIKKYFIE
-172 KGFIDATA
+172 KGFLEADAE
-180 NITSIQDSQLLDAV
+180 ITSFQDSSLLDAV
-194 ILKIDVTPGPRLKIE
+194 ILRIDVNPGERLKIE
-209 EIVFNGNL
+209 EIVFKGNKS
-217 AISDKKLRKA
+217 ISDKKLRKV

-240 GTSKLLKEKLE
+240 GISKLLKEKLE
-251 SDKRLIIEAYN
+251 TDKSLLVEAYN
-262 EAGYRDMRIQ
+262 EAGFRDMRIK
-272 SDTFYRTPEEKLVL
+272 SDTFYKTPENKLII
-286 EFQIDEGRPYHY
+286 EFEIQEGRPYHY

-312 ILQSILKIETGDRF
+312 ILQSILKIKAGDRF
-326 NSKALST
+326 NSKALYS
-333 RVNGDPNGND
+333 RVNGDPDGND

-357 IIPIEVKVEN
+357 VIPVEVKVEK

-387 IVHGNERTNDHV
+387 IVNGNERTNDHV
-399 VYREI
+399 IYREI
-404 RTKPGDLFSKSDI
+404 RTRPGDLFSKSDI

-436 PVPVPDPMTGTV
+436 PVPIPDPITGTV

-468 GRYTV
+468 GRFTV

-491 KKSWQPLPTGDG
+491 KRAWQPLPTGDG

-547 YNGQQTDSLA
+547 YSGQQTVDSLA

-566 LGQGK
+566 LGQAR

-579 FTLFQSI
+579 FTLFQSF
-586 EYRRFDINN
+586 EYRRFNINN

-601 DFTNGIANSIA
+601 SFTNGIANSVA
-612 YTFALR
+612 YTFNLR

-631 SSLAFTIEATPP
+631 SSIGFTLEATPP

-654 LTSTEKFRFIEYHK
+654 LSPTEKFRFIEYHK

-688 SEFGFLGKYNDDYG
+688 SEFGFLGSYNKDYG

-707 RFYLGGDGLQNFVLD
+707 RYYLGGDGLQNFVLD
-722 GREVVGL
+722 GREVIGL
-729 RGYTNLSLTPDGG
+729 RGYTNFSLTPDGG

-792 GVGLRIFMPMFGL
+792 GFGLRIFMPMFGL

-811 YGYDNIPGSTGPSG
+811 YGYDNLPGTSGPSG
-825 WQTHFVLGQQF
+825 WQTNFVLGQQF

>member
-1 MNNSMKKIVLFT
+1 MKKIVLFT

-491 KKSWQPLPTGDG
+491 KKSWQPLPTGYG

>member
-1 MNNSMKKIVLFT
+1 MNKFIAIAFALFYLGCPT
-13 LAFLFVW
+13 LILSQTYGDV
-20 YPTSVFAQGN
+20 
-30 NINGLNLGSQ
+30 GLSLSSPIEIQ
-40 IKIKVDTDYEIG
+40 PDTDYEIG
-52 GIVVKGADQLDP
+52 SIQIKGADQLDP
-64 TMVGLLSGLNVGDK
+64 TMVSLLSGLNVGDK
-78 VQFPSDKIATAI
+78 VQFPSDKVAKAV
-90 RNLWDQELFEDVQLF
+90 RNLWEQELFDDVQLY
-105 ITQKID
+105 ITKKIE
-111 RIVYLEFQLKT
+111 RVVYLEFRLKT

-132 GISKGKQDAIR
+132 GIKKAKQDAIR
-143 ELLDLKRGVFVSENL
+143 ELLDLKRGKVVSKNL
-158 RITSSNAIEKYFVE
+158 LITSSNAIKKYFIE
-172 KGFIDATA
+172 KGFLEADAE
-180 NITSIQDSQLLDAV
+180 ITSFQDSSLLDAV
-194 ILKIDVTPGPRLKIE
+194 ILKIDVNPGERLKIE
-209 EIVFNGNL
+209 EIVFKGNKS
-217 AISDKKLRKA
+217 ISDKKLRKV

-240 GTSKLLKEKLE
+240 GISKLLKEKLE
-251 SDKRLIIEAYN
+251 SDKSLIVEAYN
-262 EAGYRDMRIQ
+262 EAGFRDMRIK
-272 SDTFYRTPEEKLVL
+272 SDTFYKTPENKLII
-286 EFQIDEGRPYHY
+286 EFEIQEGRPYHY

-312 ILQSILKIETGDRF
+312 ILQSILKIKAGDRF
-326 NSKALST
+326 NSKALYS
-333 RVNGDPNGND
+333 RVNGDPDGND

-357 IIPIEVKVEN
+357 VIPVEVKVEK

-387 IVHGNERTNDHV
+387 IVNGNERTNDHV
-399 VYREI
+399 IYREI
-404 RTKPGDLFSKSDI
+404 RTRPGDLFSKSDI

-436 PVPVPDPMTGTV
+436 PVPIPDPITGTV

-468 GRYTV
+468 GRFTV

-491 KKSWQPLPTGDG
+491 KRAWQPLPTGDG

-547 YNGQQTDSLA
+547 YSGQQTVDSLA

-566 LGQGK
+566 LGQAR

-579 FTLFQSI
+579 FTLFQSF
-586 EYRRFDINN
+586 EYRRFNINN

-601 DFTNGIANSIA
+601 SFTNGIANSVA
-612 YTFALR
+612 YTFNLR

-631 SSLAFTIEATPP
+631 SSIGFTLEATPP

-654 LTSTEKFRFIEYHK
+654 LSPTEKFRFIEYHK

-688 SEFGFLGKYNDDYG
+688 SEFGFLGSYNKDYG

-707 RFYLGGDGLQNFVLD
+707 RYYLGGDGLQNFVLD
-722 GREVVGL
+722 GREVIGL
-729 RGYTNLSLTPDGG
+729 RGYTNFSLTPDGG

-811 YGYDNIPGSTGPSG
+811 YGYDNLPGTSGPSG

>member
-1 MNNSMKKIVLFT
+1 MNKFIAIAFALFYLGCPTLILSQTYGDVGLSLNSPIEIQ
-13 LAFLFVW
+13 
-20 YPTSVFAQGN
+20 P
-30 NINGLNLGSQ
+30 
-40 IKIKVDTDYEIG
+40 DTDYEIG
-52 GIVVKGADQLDP
+52 SIQIKGADQLDP
-64 TMVGLLSGLNVGDK
+64 TMVSLLSGLNVGDK
-78 VQFPSDKIATAI
+78 VQFPSDKVAKAV
-90 RNLWDQELFEDVQLF
+90 RNLWEQELFDDVQLY
-105 ITQKID
+105 ITKKIE
-111 RIVYLEFQLKT
+111 RVVYLEFRLKT

-132 GISKGKQDAIR
+132 GIKKAKQDAIR
-143 ELLDLKRGVFVSENL
+143 ELLDLKRGKVVSKNL
-158 RITSSNAIEKYFVE
+158 LITSSNAIKKYFIE
-172 KGFIDATA
+172 KGFLEADAE
-180 NITSIQDSQLLDAV
+180 ITSFQDSSLLDAV
-194 ILKIDVTPGPRLKIE
+194 ILRIDVNPGERLKIE
-209 EIVFNGNL
+209 EIVFKGNKS
-217 AISDKKLRKA
+217 ISDKKLRKV

-240 GTSKLLKEKLE
+240 GISKLLKEKLE
-251 SDKRLIIEAYN
+251 SDKSLIVEAYN
-262 EAGYRDMRIQ
+262 EAGFRDMRIK
-272 SDTFYRTPEEKLVL
+272 SDTFYKTPENKLII
-286 EFQIDEGRPYHY
+286 EFEIQEGRPYHY

-312 ILQSILKIETGDRF
+312 ILQSILKIKAGDRF
-326 NSKALST
+326 NSKALYS
-333 RVNGDPNGND
+333 RVNGDPDGND

-357 IIPIEVKVEN
+357 VIPVEVKVEK

-387 IVHGNERTNDHV
+387 IVNGNERTNDHV
-399 VYREI
+399 IYREI
-404 RTKPGDLFSKSDI
+404 RTRPGDLFSKSDI

-436 PVPVPDPMTGTV
+436 PVPIPDPITGTV

-468 GRYTV
+468 GRFTV

-491 KKSWQPLPTGDG
+491 KRAWQPLPTGDG

-547 YNGQQTDSLA
+547 YSGQQTVDSLA

-566 LGQGK
+566 LGQAR

-579 FTLFQSI
+579 FTLFQSF
-586 EYRRFDINN
+586 EYRRFNINN

-601 DFTNGIANSIA
+601 SFTNGIANSVA
-612 YTFALR
+612 YTFNLR

-631 SSLAFTIEATPP
+631 SSIGFTLEATPP

-654 LTSTEKFRFIEYHK
+654 LSPTEKFRFIEYHK

-688 SEFGFLGKYNDDYG
+688 SEFGFLGSYNKDYG

-707 RFYLGGDGLQNFVLD
+707 RYYLGGDGLQNFVLD
-722 GREVVGL
+722 GREVIGL
-729 RGYTNLSLTPDGG
+729 RGYTNFSLTPDGG

-811 YGYDNIPGSTGPSG
+811 YGYDNLPGTSGPSG

>member
-1 MNNSMKKIVLFT
+1 MNKFIAIAFALFYLGCPTLILSQTYGDVGLSLNSPIEIQ
-13 LAFLFVW
+13 
-20 YPTSVFAQGN
+20 P
-30 NINGLNLGSQ
+30 
-40 IKIKVDTDYEIG
+40 DTDYEIG
-52 GIVVKGADQLDP
+52 SIQIKGADQLDP
-64 TMVGLLSGLNVGDK
+64 TMVSLLSGLNVGDK
-78 VQFPSDKIATAI
+78 VQFPSDKVAKAV
-90 RNLWDQELFEDVQLF
+90 RNLWEQELFDDVQLY
-105 ITQKID
+105 ITKKIE
-111 RIVYLEFQLKT
+111 RVVYLEFRLKT

-132 GISKGKQDAIR
+132 GIKKAKQDAIR
-143 ELLDLKRGVFVSENL
+143 ELLDLKRGKVVSKNL
-158 RITSSNAIEKYFVE
+158 LITSSNAIKKYFIE
-172 KGFIDATA
+172 KGFLEADAK
-180 NITSIQDSQLLDAV
+180 ITSFQDSSLLDAV
-194 ILKIDVTPGPRLKIE
+194 ILKIDVNPGERLKIE
-209 EIVFNGNL
+209 EIVFKGNKS
-217 AISDKKLRKA
+217 ISDKKLRKV

-240 GTSKLLKEKLE
+240 GISKLLKEKLE
-251 SDKRLIIEAYN
+251 SDKSLIVEAYN
-262 EAGYRDMRIQ
+262 EAGFRDMRIK
-272 SDTFYRTPEEKLVL
+272 SDTFYKTPENKLII
-286 EFQIDEGRPYHY
+286 EFEIQEGRPYHY

-312 ILQSILKIETGDRF
+312 ILQSILKIKAGDRF
-326 NSKALST
+326 NSKALYS
-333 RVNGDPNGND
+333 RVNGDPDGND

-357 IIPIEVKVEN
+357 VIPVEVKVEK

-387 IVHGNERTNDHV
+387 IVNGNERTNDHV
-399 VYREI
+399 IYREI
-404 RTKPGDLFSKSDI
+404 RTRPGDLFSKSDI

-436 PVPVPDPMTGTV
+436 PVPIPDPITGTV

-468 GRYTV
+468 GRFTV

-491 KKSWQPLPTGDG
+491 KRAWQPLPTGDG

-547 YNGQQTDSLA
+547 YSGQQTVDSLA

-566 LGQGK
+566 LGQAR

-579 FTLFQSI
+579 FTLFQSF
-586 EYRRFDINN
+586 EYRRFNINN

-601 DFTNGIANSIA
+601 SFTNGIANSVA
-612 YTFALR
+612 YTFNLR

-631 SSLAFTIEATPP
+631 SSIGFTLEATPP

-654 LTSTEKFRFIEYHK
+654 LSPTEKFRFIEYHK

-688 SEFGFLGKYNDDYG
+688 SEFGFLGSYNKDYG

-707 RFYLGGDGLQNFVLD
+707 RYYLGGDGLQNFVLD
-722 GREVVGL
+722 GREVIGL
-729 RGYTNLSLTPDGG
+729 RGYTNFSLTPDGG

-811 YGYDNIPGSTGPSG
+811 YGYDNLPGTSGPSG

>member
-1 MNNSMKKIVLFT
+1 MNKFIAIAFALFYLGCPTLVLSQT
-13 LAFLFVW
+13 YGDV
-20 YPTSVFAQGN
+20 
-30 NINGLNLGSQ
+30 GLSLSSPIEIQ
-40 IKIKVDTDYEIG
+40 PDTDYEIG
-52 GIVVKGADQLDP
+52 SIQIKGADQLDP

-78 VQFPSDKIATAI
+78 VQFPSDKVAKAV
-90 RNLWDQELFEDVQLF
+90 RNLWEQELFDDVQLY
-105 ITQKID
+105 ITKKIE
-111 RIVYLEFQLKT
+111 RVVYLEFRLKT

-132 GISKGKQDAIR
+132 GIKKAKQDAIR
-143 ELLDLKRGVFVSENL
+143 ELLDLKRGKVVSKNL
-158 RITSSNAIEKYFVE
+158 LITSSNAIKKYFIE
-172 KGFIDATA
+172 KGFLEADAE
-180 NITSIQDSQLLDAV
+180 ITSFQDSSLLDAV
-194 ILKIDVTPGPRLKIE
+194 ILKIDVNPGERLKIE
-209 EIVFNGNL
+209 EIIFKGNKS
-217 AISDKKLRKA
+217 ISDKKLRKA

-251 SDKRLIIEAYN
+251 SDKSLIVEAYN
-262 EAGYRDMRIQ
+262 EAGFRDMRIK
-272 SDTFYRTPEEKLVL
+272 SDTFYKTPENKLII
-286 EFQIDEGRPYHY
+286 EFEIQEGRPYHY

-312 ILQSILKIETGDRF
+312 ILQSILKIKAGDRF
-326 NSKALST
+326 NSKALYS
-333 RVNGDPNGND
+333 RVNGDPDGND

-357 IIPIEVKVEN
+357 VIPVEVKVEK

-387 IVHGNERTNDHV
+387 IVNGNERTNDHV
-399 VYREI
+399 IYREI
-404 RTKPGDLFSKSDI
+404 RTRPGDLFSKSDI

-436 PVPVPDPMTGTV
+436 PVPIPDPITGTV

-468 GRYTV
+468 GRFTV

-491 KKSWQPLPTGDG
+491 KRAWQPLPTGDG

-547 YNGQQTDSLA
+547 YSGQQTVDSLA

-566 LGQGK
+566 LGQAR

-579 FTLFQSI
+579 FTLFQSF
-586 EYRRFDINN
+586 EYRRFNINN

-601 DFTNGIANSIA
+601 SFTNGIANSVA
-612 YTFALR
+612 YTFNLR
-618 RDNRDLPIFPTRG
+618 RDNRDLPIFPTRV
-631 SSLAFTIEATPP
+631 SSIGFTLEATPP

-654 LTSTEKFRFIEYHK
+654 LSPTEKFRFIEYHK

-688 SEFGFLGKYNDDYG
+688 SEFGFLGSYNKDYG

-707 RFYLGGDGLQNFVLD
+707 RYYLGGDGLQNFVLD
-722 GREVVGL
+722 GREVIGL
-729 RGYTNLSLTPDGG
+729 RGYTNFSLTPDGG

-811 YGYDNIPGSTGPSG
+811 YGYDNLPGTSGPSG

>member
-1 MNNSMKKIVLFT
+1 MNKFIAIAFALF
-13 LAFLFVW
+13 FLG
-20 YPTSVFAQGN
+20 YPTLILSQTYGD
-30 NINGLNLGSQ
+30 IGLSLSSPVEIQ
-40 IKIKVDTDYEIG
+40 PDTDYEIG
-52 GIVVKGADQLDP
+52 SIQIKGADQLDP
-64 TMVGLLSGLNVGDK
+64 TMVSLLSGLNIGDK
-78 VQFPSDKIATAI
+78 VQFPSDKVAKAV
-90 RNLWDQELFEDVQLF
+90 RNLWEQELFDDVQLY
-105 ITQKID
+105 ITKKIE
-111 RIVYLEFQLKT
+111 RVVYLEFRLKT

-132 GISKGKQDAIR
+132 GIKKAKQDAIR
-143 ELLDLKRGVFVSENL
+143 ELLDLKRGKVVSKNL
-158 RITSSNAIEKYFVE
+158 LITSSNAIKKYFIE
-172 KGFIDATA
+172 KGFLEADAE
-180 NITSIQDSQLLDAV
+180 ITSFQDSSLLDAV
-194 ILKIDVTPGPRLKIE
+194 ILRIDVNPGERLKIE
-209 EIVFNGNL
+209 EIVFKGNKS
-217 AISDKKLRKA
+217 ISDKKLRKV

-240 GTSKLLKEKLE
+240 GISKLLKEKLE
-251 SDKRLIIEAYN
+251 SDKSLIVEAYN
-262 EAGYRDMRIQ
+262 EAGFRDMRIK
-272 SDTFYRTPEEKLVL
+272 SDTFYKTPENKLVI
-286 EFQIDEGRPYHY
+286 EFEIQEGQPYHY

-312 ILQSILKIETGDRF
+312 ILQSILKIKAGDRF
-326 NSKALST
+326 NSKALYS
-333 RVNGDPNGND
+333 RVNGDPDGND

-357 IIPIEVKVEN
+357 VIPVEVKVEK

-387 IVHGNERTNDHV
+387 IVNGNERTNDHV
-399 VYREI
+399 IYREI
-404 RTKPGDLFSKSDI
+404 RTRPGDLFSKSDI

-436 PVPVPDPMTGTV
+436 PVPIPDPITGTV

-491 KKSWQPLPTGDG
+491 KRAWQPLPTGDG

-547 YNGQQTDSLA
+547 YSGQQTIDSLA

-566 LGQGK
+566 LGQAR

-579 FTLFQSI
+579 FTLFQSF
-586 EYRRFDINN
+586 EYRRFNINN

-601 DFTNGIANSIA
+601 SFTNGIANSVA
-612 YTFALR
+612 YTFNLR

-631 SSLAFTIEATPP
+631 SSIGFTLEATPP

-654 LTSTEKFRFIEYHK
+654 LSPTEKFRFIEYHK

-688 SEFGFLGKYNDDYG
+688 SEFGFLGSYNKDYG

-707 RFYLGGDGLQNFVLD
+707 RYYLGGDGLQNFVLD
-722 GREVVGL
+722 GREVIGL
-729 RGYTNLSLTPDGG
+729 RGYTNFSLTPEGG

-811 YGYDNIPGSTGPSG
+811 YGYDNLPGTSGPSG

>member
-1 MNNSMKKIVLFT
+1 MNKFIAIAFALLYLGCPT
-13 LAFLFVW
+13 LILSQTYRDV
-20 YPTSVFAQGN
+20 
-30 NINGLNLGSQ
+30 GLSLSSPIEIQ
-40 IKIKVDTDYEIG
+40 PDTDYEIG
-52 GIVVKGADQLDP
+52 SIQIKGADQLDP

-78 VQFPSDKIATAI
+78 VQFPSDKVAKAV
-90 RNLWDQELFEDVQLF
+90 RNLWEQELFDDVQLY
-105 ITQKID
+105 ITKKIE
-111 RIVYLEFQLKT
+111 RVVYLEFRLKT

-132 GISKGKQDAIR
+132 GIKKAKQDAIR
-143 ELLDLKRGVFVSENL
+143 ELLDLKRGKVVSKNL
-158 RITSSNAIEKYFVE
+158 LITSSNAIKKYFIE
-172 KGFIDATA
+172 KGFLEADAE
-180 NITSIQDSQLLDAV
+180 ITSFQDSSLLDAV
-194 ILKIDVTPGPRLKIE
+194 ILKIDVNPGERLKIE
-209 EIVFNGNL
+209 EIIFKGNKS
-217 AISDKKLRKA
+217 ISDKKLRKA

-251 SDKRLIIEAYN
+251 SDKSLIVEAYN
-262 EAGYRDMRIQ
+262 EAGFRDMRIK
-272 SDTFYRTPEEKLVL
+272 SDTFYKTPENKLII
-286 EFQIDEGRPYHY
+286 EFEIQEGRPYHY

-312 ILQSILKIETGDRF
+312 ILQSILKIKAGDRF
-326 NSKALST
+326 NSKALYSK
-333 RVNGDPNGND
+333 VNGDPDGND

-357 IIPIEVKVEN
+357 VIPVEVKVEK

-387 IVHGNERTNDHV
+387 IVNGNERTNDHV
-399 VYREI
+399 IYREI
-404 RTKPGDLFSKSDI
+404 RTRPGDLFSKSDI

-436 PVPVPDPMTGTV
+436 PVPIPDPITGTV

-468 GRYTV
+468 GRFTV

-491 KKSWQPLPTGDG
+491 KRAWQPLPTGDG

-547 YNGQQTDSLA
+547 YSGQQTVDSLA

-566 LGQGK
+566 LGQAR

-579 FTLFQSI
+579 FTLFQSF
-586 EYRRFDINN
+586 EYRRFNINN

-601 DFTNGIANSIA
+601 SFTNGIANSVA
-612 YTFALR
+612 YTFNLR

-631 SSLAFTIEATPP
+631 SSIGFTLEATPP

-654 LTSTEKFRFIEYHK
+654 LSPTEKFRFIEYHK

-688 SEFGFLGKYNDDYG
+688 SEFGFLGSYNKDYG

-707 RFYLGGDGLQNFVLD
+707 RYYLGGDGLQNFVLD
-722 GREVVGL
+722 GREVIGL
-729 RGYTNLSLTPDGG
+729 RGYTNFSLTPDGG

-792 GVGLRIFMPMFGL
+792 GFGLRIFMPMFGL

-811 YGYDNIPGSTGPSG
+811 YGYDNLPGTSGPSG

>member
-1 MNNSMKKIVLFT
+1 MNKFIAIAFALFYLGCPTLVLSQT
-13 LAFLFVW
+13 YGDV
-20 YPTSVFAQGN
+20 
-30 NINGLNLGSQ
+30 GLSLSSTIEIQ
-40 IKIKVDTDYEIG
+40 PDTDYEIG
-52 GIVVKGADQLDP
+52 SIQIKGADQLDP
-64 TMVGLLSGLNVGDK
+64 TMVSLLSGLNVGDK
-78 VQFPSDKIATAI
+78 VQFPSDKVAKAV
-90 RNLWDQELFEDVQLF
+90 RNLWEQELFDDVQLY
-105 ITQKID
+105 ITKKIE
-111 RIVYLEFQLKT
+111 RVVYLEFRLKT

-132 GISKGKQDAIR
+132 GIKKAKQDAIR
-143 ELLDLKRGVFVSENL
+143 ELLDLKRGKVVSKNL
-158 RITSSNAIEKYFVE
+158 LITSSNAIKKYFIE
-172 KGFIDATA
+172 KGFLEADAE
-180 NITSIQDSQLLDAV
+180 ITSFQDSSLLDAV
-194 ILKIDVTPGPRLKIE
+194 ILRIDVNPGERLKIE
-209 EIVFNGNL
+209 EIVFKGNKS
-217 AISDKKLRKA
+217 ISDKKLRKV

-240 GTSKLLKEKLE
+240 GISKLLKEKLE
-251 SDKRLIIEAYN
+251 TDKSLLVEAYN
-262 EAGYRDMRIQ
+262 EAGFRDMRIK
-272 SDTFYRTPEEKLVL
+272 SDTFYKTPENKLII
-286 EFQIDEGRPYHY
+286 EFEIQEGRPYHY

-312 ILQSILKIETGDRF
+312 ILQSILKIKAGDRF
-326 NSKALST
+326 NSKALYS
-333 RVNGDPNGND
+333 RVNGDPDGND

-357 IIPIEVKVEN
+357 VIPVEVKVEK

-387 IVHGNERTNDHV
+387 IVNGNERTNDHV
-399 VYREI
+399 IYREI
-404 RTKPGDLFSKSDI
+404 RTRPGDLFSKSDI

-436 PVPVPDPMTGTV
+436 PVPIPDPITGTV

-468 GRYTV
+468 GRFTV

-491 KKSWQPLPTGDG
+491 KRAWQPLPTGDG

-547 YNGQQTDSLA
+547 YSGQQTVDSLA

-566 LGQGK
+566 LGQAR

-579 FTLFQSI
+579 FTLFQSF
-586 EYRRFDINN
+586 EYRRFNINN

-601 DFTNGIANSIA
+601 SFTNGIANSVA
-612 YTFALR
+612 YTFNLR

-631 SSLAFTIEATPP
+631 SSIGFTLEATPP

-654 LTSTEKFRFIEYHK
+654 LSPTEKFRFIEYHK

-688 SEFGFLGKYNDDYG
+688 SEFGFLGSYNKDYG

-707 RFYLGGDGLQNFVLD
+707 RYYLGGDGLQNFVLD
-722 GREVVGL
+722 GREVIGL
-729 RGYTNLSLTPDGG
+729 RGYTNFSLTPDGG

-811 YGYDNIPGSTGPSG
+811 YGYDNLPGTSGPSG

>member
-1 MNNSMKKIVLFT
+1 MNKFIAIAFALF
-13 LAFLFVW
+13 FLG
-20 YPTSVFAQGN
+20 YPTLILSQTYGD
-30 NINGLNLGSQ
+30 IGLSLSSPVEIQ
-40 IKIKVDTDYEIG
+40 PDTDYEIG
-52 GIVVKGADQLDP
+52 SIQIKGADQLDP
-64 TMVGLLSGLNVGDK
+64 TMVSLLSGLNVGDK
-78 VQFPSDKIATAI
+78 VQFPSDKVAKAV
-90 RNLWDQELFEDVQLF
+90 RNLWEQELFDDVQLY
-105 ITQKID
+105 ITKKIE
-111 RIVYLEFQLKT
+111 RVVYLEFRLKT

-132 GISKGKQDAIR
+132 GIKKAKQDAIR
-143 ELLDLKRGVFVSENL
+143 ELLDLKRGKVVSKNL
-158 RITSSNAIEKYFVE
+158 LITSSNAIKKYFIE
-172 KGFIDATA
+172 KGFLEA
-180 NITSIQDSQLLDAV
+180 NAEITSFQDSSLLDAV
-194 ILKIDVTPGPRLKIE
+194 ILRIDVNPGERLKIE
-209 EIVFNGNL
+209 EIVFKGNKS
-217 AISDKKLRKA
+217 ISDKKLRKV

-240 GTSKLLKEKLE
+240 GISKLLKEKLE
-251 SDKRLIIEAYN
+251 SDKSLIVEAYN
-262 EAGYRDMRIQ
+262 EAGFRDMRIK
-272 SDTFYRTPEEKLVL
+272 SDTFYKTPENKLVI
-286 EFQIDEGRPYHY
+286 EFEIQEGQPYHY

-312 ILQSILKIETGDRF
+312 ILQSILKIKAGDRF
-326 NSKALST
+326 NSKALYS
-333 RVNGDPNGND
+333 RVNGDPDGND

-357 IIPIEVKVEN
+357 VIPVEVKVEK

-387 IVHGNERTNDHV
+387 IVNGNERTNDHV
-399 VYREI
+399 IYREI
-404 RTKPGDLFSKSDI
+404 RTRPGDLFSKSDI

-436 PVPVPDPMTGTV
+436 PVPIPDPITGTV

-491 KKSWQPLPTGDG
+491 KRAWQPLPTGDG

-547 YNGQQTDSLA
+547 YSGQQTIDSLA

-566 LGQGK
+566 LGQAR

-579 FTLFQSI
+579 FTLFQSF
-586 EYRRFDINN
+586 EYRRFNINN

-601 DFTNGIANSIA
+601 SFTNGIANSVA
-612 YTFALR
+612 YTFNLR

-631 SSLAFTIEATPP
+631 SSIGFTLEATPP

-654 LTSTEKFRFIEYHK
+654 LSPTEKFRFIEYHK

-688 SEFGFLGKYNDDYG
+688 SEFGFLGSYNKDYG

-707 RFYLGGDGLQNFVLD
+707 RYYLGGDGLQNFVLD
-722 GREVVGL
+722 GREVIGL
-729 RGYTNLSLTPDGG
+729 RGYTNFSLTPEGG

-811 YGYDNIPGSTGPSG
+811 YGYDNLPGTSGPSG

>member
-1 MNNSMKKIVLFT
+1 MNKFIAIAFALFYLGCPTLILSQTYGDVGLSLNSPIEIQ
-13 LAFLFVW
+13 
-20 YPTSVFAQGN
+20 P
-30 NINGLNLGSQ
+30 
-40 IKIKVDTDYEIG
+40 DTDYEIG
-52 GIVVKGADQLDP
+52 SIQIKGADQLDP
-64 TMVGLLSGLNVGDK
+64 TMVSLLSGLNVGDK
-78 VQFPSDKIATAI
+78 VQFPSDKVAKAV
-90 RNLWDQELFEDVQLF
+90 RNLWEQELFDDVQLY
-105 ITQKID
+105 ITKKIE
-111 RIVYLEFQLKT
+111 RVVYLEFRLKT

-132 GISKGKQDAIR
+132 GIKKAKQDAIR
-143 ELLDLKRGVFVSENL
+143 ELLDLKRGKVVSKNL
-158 RITSSNAIEKYFVE
+158 LITSSNAIKKYFIE
-172 KGFIDATA
+172 KGFLEADAE
-180 NITSIQDSQLLDAV
+180 ITSFQDSSLLDAV
-194 ILKIDVTPGPRLKIE
+194 ILKIDVNPGERLKIE
-209 EIVFNGNL
+209 EIVFKGNKS
-217 AISDKKLRKA
+217 ISDKKLRKV

-240 GTSKLLKEKLE
+240 GISKLLKEKLE
-251 SDKRLIIEAYN
+251 SDKSLIVEAYN
-262 EAGYRDMRIQ
+262 EAGFRDMRIK
-272 SDTFYRTPEEKLVL
+272 SDTFYKTPENKLII
-286 EFQIDEGRPYHY
+286 EFEIQEGRPYHY

-312 ILQSILKIETGDRF
+312 ILQSILKIKAGDRF
-326 NSKALST
+326 NSKALYS
-333 RVNGDPNGND
+333 RVNGDPDGND

-357 IIPIEVKVEN
+357 VIPVEVKVEK

-387 IVHGNERTNDHV
+387 IVNGNERTNDHV
-399 VYREI
+399 IYREI
-404 RTKPGDLFSKSDI
+404 RTRPGDLFSKSDI

-436 PVPVPDPMTGTV
+436 PVPIPDPITGTV

-468 GRYTV
+468 GRFTV

-491 KKSWQPLPTGDG
+491 KRAWQPLPTGDG

-547 YNGQQTDSLA
+547 YSGQQTVDSLA

-566 LGQGK
+566 LGQAR

-579 FTLFQSI
+579 FTLFQSF
-586 EYRRFDINN
+586 EYRRFNINN

-601 DFTNGIANSIA
+601 SFTNGIANSVA
-612 YTFALR
+612 YTFNLR

-631 SSLAFTIEATPP
+631 SSIGFTLEATPP

-654 LTSTEKFRFIEYHK
+654 LSPTEKFRFIEYHK

-688 SEFGFLGKYNDDYG
+688 SEVGFLGSYNKDYG

-707 RFYLGGDGLQNFVLD
+707 RYYLGGDGLQNFVLD
-722 GREVVGL
+722 GREVIGL
-729 RGYTNLSLTPDGG
+729 RGYTNFSLTPDGG

-811 YGYDNIPGSTGPSG
+811 YGYDNLPGTSGPSG

>member
-1 MNNSMKKIVLFT
+1 MNKFIAIAFALFYLGCPTLVLSQT
-13 LAFLFVW
+13 YGDV
-20 YPTSVFAQGN
+20 
-30 NINGLNLGSQ
+30 GLSLSSPIEIQ
-40 IKIKVDTDYEIG
+40 PDTDYEIG
-52 GIVVKGADQLDP
+52 SIQIKGADQLDP

-78 VQFPSDKIATAI
+78 VQFPSDKVAKAV
-90 RNLWDQELFEDVQLF
+90 RNLWEQELFDDVQLY
-105 ITQKID
+105 ITKKIE
-111 RIVYLEFQLKT
+111 RVVYLEFRLKT

-132 GISKGKQDAIR
+132 GIKKAKQDAIR
-143 ELLDLKRGVFVSENL
+143 ELLDLKRGKVVSKNL
-158 RITSSNAIEKYFVE
+158 LITSSNAIKKYFIE
-172 KGFIDATA
+172 KGFLEADAE
-180 NITSIQDSQLLDAV
+180 ITSFQDSSLLDAV
-194 ILKIDVTPGPRLKIE
+194 ILRIDVNPGERLKIE
-209 EIVFNGNL
+209 EIVFKGNKS
-217 AISDKKLRKA
+217 ISDKKLRKV

-240 GTSKLLKEKLE
+240 GISKLLKEKLE
-251 SDKRLIIEAYN
+251 SDKSLIVEAYN
-262 EAGYRDMRIQ
+262 EAGFRDMRIK
-272 SDTFYRTPEEKLVL
+272 SDTFYKTPENKLII
-286 EFQIDEGRPYHY
+286 EFEIQEGRPYHY

-312 ILQSILKIETGDRF
+312 ILQSILKIKAGDRF
-326 NSKALST
+326 NSKALYSK
-333 RVNGDPNGND
+333 VNGDPDGND

-357 IIPIEVKVEN
+357 VIPVEVKVEK
-367 DSIDLEIRIREGKQA
+367 DSIDLEIRISEGKQA

-387 IVHGNERTNDHV
+387 IVNGNERTNDHV
-399 VYREI
+399 IYREI
-404 RTKPGDLFSKSDI
+404 RTRPGDLFSKSDI

-436 PVPVPDPMTGTV
+436 PVPIPDPITGTV

-468 GRYTV
+468 GRFTV

-491 KKSWQPLPTGDG
+491 KRAWQPLPTGDG

-547 YNGQQTDSLA
+547 YSGQQTVDSLA

-566 LGQGK
+566 LGQAR

-579 FTLFQSI
+579 FTLFQSF
-586 EYRRFDINN
+586 EYRRFNINN

-601 DFTNGIANSIA
+601 SFTNGIANSVA
-612 YTFALR
+612 YTFNLR

-631 SSLAFTIEATPP
+631 SSIGFTLEATPP

-654 LTSTEKFRFIEYHK
+654 LSPTEKFRFIEYHK

-688 SEFGFLGKYNDDYG
+688 SEFGFLGSYNKDYG

-707 RFYLGGDGLQNFVLD
+707 RYYLGGDGLQNFVLD
-722 GREVVGL
+722 GREVIGL
-729 RGYTNLSLTPDGG
+729 RGYTNFSLTPDGG

-811 YGYDNIPGSTGPSG
+811 YGYDNLPGTSGPSG

>member
-1 MNNSMKKIVLFT
+1 MNKFIAIAFALF
-13 LAFLFVW
+13 FLG
-20 YPTSVFAQGN
+20 YPTLILSQTYGD
-30 NINGLNLGSQ
+30 IGLSLSSPVEIQ
-40 IKIKVDTDYEIG
+40 PDTDYEIG
-52 GIVVKGADQLDP
+52 SIQIKGADQLDP
-64 TMVGLLSGLNVGDK
+64 TMVSLLSGLNVGDK
-78 VQFPSDKIATAI
+78 VQFPSDKVAKAV
-90 RNLWDQELFEDVQLF
+90 RNLWEQELFDDVQLY
-105 ITQKID
+105 ITKKIE
-111 RIVYLEFQLKT
+111 RVVYLEFRLKT

-132 GISKGKQDAIR
+132 GIKKAKQDAIR
-143 ELLDLKRGVFVSENL
+143 ELLDLKRGKVVSKNL
-158 RITSSNAIEKYFVE
+158 LITSSNAIKKYFIE
-172 KGFIDATA
+172 KGFLEADAE
-180 NITSIQDSQLLDAV
+180 ITSFQDSSLLDAV
-194 ILKIDVTPGPRLKIE
+194 ILRIDVNPGERLKIE
-209 EIVFNGNL
+209 EIVFKGNKS
-217 AISDKKLRKA
+217 ISDKKLRKV

-240 GTSKLLKEKLE
+240 GISKLLKEKLE
-251 SDKRLIIEAYN
+251 SDKSLIVEAYN
-262 EAGYRDMRIQ
+262 EAGFRDMRIK
-272 SDTFYRTPEEKLVL
+272 SDTFYKTPENKLVI
-286 EFQIDEGRPYHY
+286 EFEIQEGQPYHY

-312 ILQSILKIETGDRF
+312 ILQSILKIKAGDRF
-326 NSKALST
+326 NSKALYS
-333 RVNGDPNGND
+333 RVNGDPDGND

-357 IIPIEVKVEN
+357 VIPVEVKVEK

-387 IVHGNERTNDHV
+387 IVNGNERTNDHV
-399 VYREI
+399 IYREI
-404 RTKPGDLFSKSDI
+404 RTRPGDLFSKSDI

-436 PVPVPDPMTGTV
+436 PVPIPDPITGTV

-491 KKSWQPLPTGDG
+491 KRAWQPLPTGDG

-547 YNGQQTDSLA
+547 YSGQQTIDSLA

-566 LGQGK
+566 LGQAR

-579 FTLFQSI
+579 FTLFQSF
-586 EYRRFDINN
+586 EYRRFNINN

-601 DFTNGIANSIA
+601 SFTNGIANSVA
-612 YTFALR
+612 YTFNLR

-631 SSLAFTIEATPP
+631 SSIGFTLEATPP

-654 LTSTEKFRFIEYHK
+654 LSPTEKFRFIEYHK

-688 SEFGFLGKYNDDYG
+688 SEFGFLGSYNKDYG

-707 RFYLGGDGLQNFVLD
+707 RYYLGGDGLQNFVLD
-722 GREVVGL
+722 GREVIGL
-729 RGYTNLSLTPDGG
+729 RGYTNFSLTPEGG

-811 YGYDNIPGSTGPSG
+811 YGYDNLPGTSGPSG